1 MSGTTLK
8 PWNKLVRL
16 RDDVRSGELSLQEF
30 AADLFDVVNRTGKRP
45 VYEQPARFFPLTF
58 ATTSLRDIVAGT
70 AERLR
75 GKSAKAIRQ
84 LEMTYGGGKTH
95 TLVTLTHIFR
105 DPDTLPD
112 VPSVHEFESA
122 MGGKAPKARVAAVCF
137 DKLDLE
143 AGIRA
148 IAPDGS
154 ARVLKQP
161 WSVIAYQ
168 LAGDDGLRMIHPDN
182 QAAERD
188 TPPRDGGPLELVLEA
203 PATHGMGTLI
213 LFDEVLMYVREKAE
227 KDSLF
232 RTQFMNFLQSLTQ
245 AVAKVDTAVL
255 LVSLLASDPNKDD
268 EFGRQ
273 LLADMSDVLGRKE
286 DELFLPVGKD
296 DVAEVL
302 RRRLLDPET
311 TKDPEAFRPSVVAVV
326 KALSALDPEFAKSP
340 ALRDQQEKRYLA
352 SFPFDPSLMDVF
364 YTKWTS
370 GLPLFQRTR
379 GVLRTFA
386 IALRDAEA
394 WDTAPVAGT
403 SILLAKPD
411 ETQLCIALRDL
422 ADVAR
427 VGQVS
432 GSAQDWTAILQGEL
446 KFARNVQGQHPSLT
460 AREIE
465 QAVVAVFLHSQP
477 TGANRYARITE
488 LTAMV
493 GMARPDRI
501 TVEKALQAWAERSWY
516 LDEIHLDSAD
526 KRPDGTRGLPK
537 TWRLG
542 NQPNLKQMH
551 DDARVNRVTATA
563 VDDLLLDEIKGA
575 RWLDQGASALGA
587 RVHKLPS
594 DPSQVPGDGE
604 FRYVILGPNAVSEL
618 GKPSAP
624 ATRFCEEVSGP
635 DNPRAAKNAII
646 VAVPDR
652 TGLAQARE
660 KVRDLLAWRDVRAQ
674 LAGKEVDPVRS
685 ANLRTS
691 LEGAER
697 DIVGAI
703 RQAYCIVVT
712 RAADDSIHAFKV
724 TVDEK
729 KPLFATIKEDKK
741 SRIEDVTLAPDLL
754 LPGGQYDLW
763 RQDEERR
770 RVKTIVGAF
779 AERPKLPK
787 MLRRKDLLD
796 TVANGAMQGL
806 FVLSLARPDGSART
820 WWRTQIDETALADD
834 NLEAVQNSA
843 ATLESLD
850 PTLLSPGV
858 LEGLAWDSGVKVA
871 DLVAYFNGHTLNIE
885 HPDEG
890 WTEQRAIPRCPEGAV
905 LSAVSGAVA
914 AGTIWLTSGPAS
926 VWAEPPP
933 AGVVSKA
940 AVIRRPPDD
949 VSVSALM
956 PEALPDAWTDSKATA
971 ASILHALSAQR
982 SVPALPWRLIERAI
996 GSALHSGFIRV
1007 LPGAITWPCQP
1018 HEAGALELALPEVEK
1033 PAEGDGGTVKP
1044 HGPGFS
1050 DKPQLPMV
1058 HVIREAVLDS
1068 SEMAE
1073 LVDAIGDIL
1082 GAAGSL
1088 TLRFHVMVECAA
1100 GEYPTPEVNK
1110 AIQAALEKVSDRFG
1124 EKSAAIAA

>member
-16 RDDVRSGELSLQEF
+16 REDVRSGELSLQEF

-45 VYEQPARFFPLTF
+45 IYEQPARFFPLTF
-58 ATTSLRDIVAGT
+58 ATTGLRDIVAGT

-84 LEMTYGGGKTH
+84 MAMTYGGGKTH

-105 DPDTLPD
+105 DPDALPD
-112 VPSVHEFESA
+112 VPSVHEFQSA
-122 MGGKAPKARVAAVCF
+122 MGGKAPKSRVSAVCF

-143 AGIRA
+143 SGIRA

-154 ARVLKQP
+154 ARMLRHP
-161 WSVIAYQ
+161 WSVIAFQ
-168 LAGDDGLRMIHPDN
+168 LAGADGLRALHPDG
-182 QAAERD
+182 ADAERD
-188 TPPRDGGPLELVLEA
+188 TPPRDGGPLESVLEA
-203 PATHGMGTLI
+203 PAKEGLGTLI

-227 KDSLF
+227 RDGLF
-232 RTQFMNFLQSLTQ
+232 RTQFINFLQSLTQ
-245 AVAKVDTAVL
+245 AVAKVDTASL
-255 LVSLLASDPNKDD
+255 LVSLLASDPKRNED
-268 EFGRQ
+268 FGRE

-286 DELFLPVGKD
+286 DELYLPVGKE

-311 TKDPEAFRPSVVAVV
+311 IANTEAFRPNVVAVV
-326 KALSALDPEFAKSP
+326 RALTALDPEFAKSP

-364 YTKWTS
+364 YSKWTS
-370 GLPLFQRTR
+370 GLPRFQRTR

-386 IALRDAEA
+386 MALRDAET
-394 WDTAPVAGT
+394 WDTAPVAGA
-403 SILLAKPD
+403 SILLAKPG
-411 ETQLCIALRDL
+411 EAKLCEALRDL

-427 VGQVS
+427 VDQVS
-432 GSAQDWTAILQGEL
+432 GAAQDWTAILQGEL
-446 KFARNVQGQHPSLT
+446 DFARAVQDQHPTLV

-465 QAVVAVFLHSQP
+465 QAVVGVFLHSQP
-477 TGANRYARITE
+477 TAANHSARITE
-488 LTAMV
+488 LTAIV

-501 TVEKALQAWAERSWY
+501 TLEKGLQGWADRSWY
-516 LDEIHLDSAD
+516 LDELHLDSAD
-526 KRPDGTRGLPK
+526 KRSDGSRGLPK
-537 TWRLG
+537 TWRIG

-551 DDARVNRVTATA
+551 DDARAYRVTATA
-563 VDDLLLDEIKGA
+563 VDDLLLEEIKRA

-587 RVHKLPS
+587 HVHRLPS
-594 DPSQVPGDGE
+594 DPGQVPSDGE
-604 FRYVILGPNAVSEL
+604 FRYVILGPNAVSES
-618 GKPSAP
+618 GKPSAA
-624 ATRFCEEVSGP
+624 ATRFCEEVNGP

-660 KVRDLLAWRDVRAQ
+660 KVRDLLAWRDVRTQ
-674 LAGKEVDPVRS
+674 LEGKEVDPVRS

-691 LEGAER
+691 LEGAGR
-697 DIVGAI
+697 DIAGAM

-712 RAADDSIHAFKV
+712 RAADDSVHAFKV

-729 KPLFATIKEDKK
+729 KPLFTTIKEDKK

-763 RQDEERR
+763 RADEERR

-796 TVANGAMQGL
+796 TVANGAIQGL
-806 FVLSLARPDGSART
+806 FVLSLARPDGSTRT
-820 WWRTQIDETALADD
+820 WWRTRVDETALADD

-850 PTLLSPGV
+850 PGLLAPGV
-858 LEGLAWDSGVKVA
+858 LEGLSWANGVKVA
-871 DLVAYFNGHTLNIE
+871 DLVAYFNGHTLTIE
-885 HPDEG
+885 HADEG
-890 WTEQRAIPRCPEGAV
+890 WTEQRAIPRCPEAAV
-905 LSAVSGAVA
+905 LSAVAAAVA
-914 AGTIWLTSGPAS
+914 TGAIWLTSGPAS
-926 VWAEPPP
+926 MWGEQPP

-940 AVIRRPPDD
+940 AILRAPPEE
-949 VSVSALM
+949 VSVSALT
-956 PEALPDAWTDSKATA
+956 PEALPDAWTEGKATA

-982 SVPALPWRLIERAI
+982 GVPALPWRLIERAI
-996 GSALHSGFIRV
+996 GSALHSGFLRV
-1007 LPGAITWPCQP
+1007 LPGAVTWPCQP

-1033 PAEGDGGTVKP
+1033 PAAGGDGGKQSRIEFGEKTQRP
-1044 HGPGFS
+1044 I
-1050 DKPQLPMV
+1050 V
-1058 HVIREAVLDS
+1058 HAIREAVLDS
-1068 SEMAE
+1068 SDMAE
-1073 LVDAIGDIL
+1073 LADAMADIL
-1082 GAAGSL
+1082 AAAGSL
-1088 TLRFHVMVECAA
+1088 TLRFRVTVECAE
-1100 GEYPTPEVNK
+1100 GEHPSPQIAK
-1110 AIQAALEKVSDRFG
+1110 AVVDALEKVSDRFG
-1124 EKSAAIAA
+1124 QADAPIAA